1 MTKKL
6 KEEDCI
12 GNPIVVLSNGCI
24 VCSLLLLLF
33 TLSLNR
39 VDAFAIPIGI
49 AATNN
54 IKYSSKGLFSST
66 SEDRKKLIAYNV
78 EYSTIST
85 TQSFHTVIRS
95 KGRRHPTLLFNQ
107 NHKDDETKRKKSSP
121 PPPPIIDSSSITN
134 LFPDANF
141 LRVRED
147 ATLASCY
154 GLCRFLIYDITT
166 GSKDVPGWQLSD
178 FIMLGGAF
186 SSCIV
191 LSTLWAVVGLILGVY
206 TNRGDGDGDDSYGG
220 FAIPLTAIIV
230 GPLWLLI
237 EIGLGW
243 PPGGALLVN
252 DFSASGADSITSV
265 IYTIITGSIGLGS
278 IMWLSKG
285 WQ

>member
-1 MTKKL
+1 MTRKL
-6 KEEDCI
+6 KEEDRI
-12 GNPIVVLSNGCI
+12 GNPIFVRSHGGI
-24 VCSLLLLLF
+24 VCSLLLLF
-33 TLSLNR
+33 TILLNR
-39 VDAFAIPIGI
+39 VDAFALPIGI

-66 SEDRKKLIAYNV
+66 ADDGKRLTAYGM
-78 EYSTIST
+78 EYSYIP
-85 TQSFHTVIRS
+85 TQLFHTVIRS
-95 KGRRHPTLLFNQ
+95 KGRRHSTLLFDK
-107 NHKDDETKRKKSSP
+107 NHEDDETKHKASSP
-121 PPPPIIDSSSITN
+121 PLPIIDSFSMTN
-134 LFPDANF
+134 LFPDADF

-191 LSTLWAVVGLILGVY
+191 LSTLWTVVGLIVGVFN
-206 TNRGDGDGDDSYGG
+206 NRGDTGGEGDDSNGM
-220 FAIPLTAIIV
+220 FDIPLTAIIV

-243 PPGGALLVN
+243 PPGGSLSVN
-252 DFSASGADSITSV
+252 EFSASGADSVTSV